1 MVISL
6 GEKMKLN
13 SNIKVNRTELSTPV
27 IFSVNLQFKD
37 HEKMKKL
44 ILLSTE
50 RSVQVK
56 KLVNVQ

>member
-1 MVISL
+1 
-6 GEKMKLN
+6 MKLN